1 MKPTMAEAKSKMLE
15 KSSKMCVRQAM
26 IEVAGTPPRYG
37 EQPRWLHSIA
47 GKIGS
52 SYRTARSLW
61 LGEITDPEHRAVRA
75 VKREAEIAKAKREAA
90 ELASQF
96 EKWAKKLNADN
107 QNTYSADVA
116 ALLDAARVIR
126 NLDRSGN

>member
-1 MKPTMAEAKSKMLE
+1 MLE

-26 IEVAGTPPRYG
+26 IEVAGSPPGYG
-37 EQPRWLHSIA
+37 EQPRWLHAVA

-61 LGEITDPEHRAVRA
+61 LGEIKNPEHWAAKAVR
-75 VKREAEIAKAKREAA
+75 REAEIAKAKREAA

-96 EKWAKKLNADN
+96 EKLAGRLDAKG

-126 NLDRSGN
+126 GLDRT

>member
-1 MKPTMAEAKSKMLE
+1 MLE

-26 IEVAGTPPRYG
+26 IEVAGSPPGYG
-37 EQPRWLHSIA
+37 EQERWLHAIA

-61 LGEITDPEHRAVRA
+61 LGEIENPNHWAAKAVR
-75 VKREAEIAKAKREAA
+75 REAAVATAKREAA
-90 ELASQF
+90 ELAKQF
-96 EKWAKKLNADN
+96 EKLAGKLHAENKN
-107 QNTYSADVA
+107 LYSADVA

-126 NLDRSGN
+126 GLDRA

>member
-1 MKPTMAEAKSKMLE
+1 MAEVKSKMLE

-26 IEVAGTPPRYG
+26 IDVAGTAPRYG
-37 EQPRWLHSIA
+37 EQPRWLHSVA
-47 GKIGS
+47 SKIGS

-96 EKWAKKLNADN
+96 EKWAKKLDADH
-107 QNTYSADVA
+107 QGTYSADVA

-126 NLDRSGN
+126 GLDRAGD